1 METNR
6 QKKIAGLLQQDL
18 GDILGR
24 AVQNGGLTNLILSV
38 TKVAI
43 TVDLTLAKVY
53 ISVFPSEQGKEI
65 LKAIQSNSFQIKHEV
80 AQLVRHQLRKMPD
93 LSFFLDDSLE
103 YLSQIE
109 HSLKGEENPIENP
122 ELLIKRKKS

>member
-65 LKAIQSNSFQIKHEV
+65 LKAIQPNSFQIKHEV
-80 AQLVRHQLRKMPD
+80 AQRVRHQLRKMPD

>member
-65 LKAIQSNSFQIKHEV
+65 LKGIQSNSFQIKHEV
-80 AQLVRHQLRKMPD
+80 AQRVRHQLRKMPD

>member
-65 LKAIQSNSFQIKHEV
+65 LKAIQFNSFQIKHEV
-80 AQLVRHQLRKMPD
+80 AQRVRHQLRKMPD

>member
-80 AQLVRHQLRKMPD
+80 AQQVRHQLRKMPD